1 VVFGTIGVG
10 EDAMKAKALSG
21 SLLLF
26 LLLFAA
32 RMNAGTIQLDSLG
45 TAADAGQTNSNGN
58 TIAIAPNALWAAAL
72 PSSSWVSF
80 GKTGDTSNP
89 GFFVVLNGTVV
100 SFFDVFNISGIPSGG
115 QITVMA
121 DDAVTVILND
131 VTLMAEA
138 PISGN
143 TYKICSDFGIGCRAP
158 SVIDI
163 PASDL
168 NQGSNTLDFEVA
180 QRNGV
185 SFGLDY
191 SGYITDP
198 VVAPEP
204 STAMLLGLGLLAIA
218 TLGASRKSANI
229 PA

>member
-1 VVFGTIGVG
+1 
-10 EDAMKAKALSG
+10 MKAKALGG

-32 RMNAGTIQLDSLG
+32 RMNAETIQLDSTG
-45 TAADAGQTNSNGN
+45 TAADAGQYNSNGN
-58 TIAIAPNALWAAAL
+58 TIAIAPNSAWAAAL

-80 GKTGDTSNP
+80 GQTGDTSNP
-89 GFFVVLNGTVV
+89 GFLVVPNGTVV
-100 SFFDVFNISGIPSGG
+100 SFFDVFNLSGIPSGG
-115 QITVMA
+115 KITVMA
-121 DDAVTVILND
+121 DDAATVILNG
-131 VTLMAEA
+131 VTLMAEG
-138 PISGN
+138 PTSGN

-158 SVIDI
+158 TVIDL

-168 NQGSNTLDFEVA
+168 HKGSNTLDFEVA
-180 QRNGV
+180 QRNGA

-191 SGYITDP
+191 SGDVIDSGYLIDP
-198 VVAPEP
+198 VLTPEP

-218 TLGASRKSANI
+218 ALGASRKSANI